1 MFDVYNIHASVP
13 YLRSTRL
20 NSHHVLLYGFELLM
34 VRHRCKV
41 FHDISIDYCY
51 LSLFCIKET

>member
-13 YLRSTRL
+13 FLRSTRL

-34 VRHRCKV
+34 VRHRRKV
-41 FHDISIDYCY
+41 FHNISIDSFY